1 MLWFPYSSVAPIE
14 FEFDETKSQ
23 SNLAKHAIDFVEAQ
37 RIWDDENKTIV
48 AGRSTDEER
57 WIIVGKIDDKLYS
70 AIFTWRDRR
79 VRIIS
84 VRRSHEKEVKQYE
97 RSNR

>member
-1 MLWFPYSSVAPIE
+1 ME

-23 SNLAKHAIDFVEAQ
+23 SNLAKHGIDFVEAQ

-48 AGRSTDEER
+48 AGQSAEEER
-57 WIIVGKIDDKLYS
+57 WIIVGKIGGRLYS
-70 AIFTWRDRR
+70 AVFTWRDRR

-84 VRRSHEKEVKQYE
+84 VRRSHGTEVKKYE
-97 RSNR
+97 NRNG